1 MTDSDHIAEQLLVML
16 AFAPDRFSTQDRE
29 PIESHLAVCTLCRE
43 KWERFVDF
51 YKGFHEH
58 LAAPPIERDRAL
70 AEKILVKQR
79 KLIPFR
85 TLELPAKV
93 ERGIDTYFQIIETY
107 RRSLP
112 QRIIRYIQV
121 HPIRSA

>member
-1 MTDSDHIAEQLLVML
+1 IYMTSSDHIAEQHLEML
-16 AFAPDRFSTQDRE
+16 AFAPDRLSTQDRE
-29 PIESHLAVCTLCRE
+29 RIESHLAVCTSCRE
-43 KWERFVDF
+43 TWERFVDF

-70 AEKILVKQR
+70 AEKILVKER

-85 TLELPAKV
+85 KLELPATV
-93 ERGIDTYFQIIETY
+93 ERGIETYFEIIEPY

-112 QRIIRYIQV
+112 
-121 HPIRSA
+121 